1 MGTIKYR
8 PLTSENC
15 RRESGLTKRERKMNL
30 LIELY
35 DYPCGVDLYYIQNND
50 VKEFDDE
57 IVKKLR
63 EISID
68 ILAYYFFMD
77 ECDYLKAKEE
87 KKETISK
94 IADCLKSDGYTI
106 EKIFIMSNGVLVN
119 SYTIK

>member
-1 MGTIKYR
+1 MI
-8 PLTSENC
+8 
-15 RRESGLTKRERKMNL
+15 NL

-35 DYPCGVDLYYIQNND
+35 DYPCGVDFYYIQDND

-68 ILAYYFFMD
+68 VLTYYFFMD
-77 ECDYLKAKEE
+77 ECDYAKAKEE

-94 IADCLKSDGYTI
+94 IADCLKSAGYTI
-106 EKIFIMSNGVLVN
+106 EKIFIVSNGVLIN

>member
-1 MGTIKYR
+1 MV
-8 PLTSENC
+8 
-15 RRESGLTKRERKMNL
+15 NL

-35 DYPCGVDLYYIQNND
+35 DYPCGVDFYYIQDNE

-57 IVKKLR
+57 IVKKLK

-68 ILAYYFFMD
+68 VLTYYFFMD
-77 ECDYLKAKEE
+77 EGDYLKAKEE

-94 IADCLKSDGYTI
+94 IADCLKNAGYTI

-119 SYTIK
+119 SYAIK

>member
-1 MGTIKYR
+1 
-8 PLTSENC
+8 
-15 RRESGLTKRERKMNL
+15 MNL

-35 DYPCGVDLYYIQNND
+35 DYPCGVDFYYIQDND

-68 ILAYYFFMD
+68 VLTYYFFMD

-94 IADCLKSDGYTI
+94 LSDCLKSAGYTI
-106 EKIFIMSNGVLVN
+106 EKIFIMSNGVLTK
-119 SYTIK
+119 SYTLENK

>member
-1 MGTIKYR
+1 MI
-8 PLTSENC
+8 
-15 RRESGLTKRERKMNL
+15 NL

-35 DYPCGVDLYYIQNND
+35 DYPCGVDFYYIQDND

-68 ILAYYFFMD
+68 VLTYYVFMD

-87 KKETISK
+87 KK
-94 IADCLKSDGYTI
+94 
-106 EKIFIMSNGVLVN
+106 
-119 SYTIK
+119 

>member
-1 MGTIKYR
+1 
-8 PLTSENC
+8 
-15 RRESGLTKRERKMNL
+15 MNL

-35 DYPCGVDLYYIQNND
+35 DYPCGVDLYYIQDNE
-50 VKEFDDE
+50 VKKFDDE

-68 ILAYYFFMD
+68 VLTYYLFMD

-94 IADCLKSDGYTI
+94 IAGCLKSAGYTI

>member
-1 MGTIKYR
+1 
-8 PLTSENC
+8 
-15 RRESGLTKRERKMNL
+15 MNL

-35 DYPCGVDLYYIQNND
+35 DYPCGVDFYYIQDND

-68 ILAYYFFMD
+68 VLTYYFFMD

-94 IADCLKSDGYTI
+94 IEDCLKSAGYTI
-106 EKIFIMSNGVLVN
+106 EKIFIVSNGVLVN